1 MNFSLRGT
9 SKTLWTALRMLLAL
23 TVVLGVVY
31 PLAIAAFGLL
41 APGQA
46 QGSML
51 ARSDGTV
58 VGSRLIGQEF
68 PGDEWFHGRPS
79 AAGDGYD
86 SMSSGASN
94 LSPTNPDLTA
104 AVSELRASIAAEN
117 GVTEADVPLDAVT
130 ASGSGL
136 DPHISPAYARIQVN
150 RVAAAR
156 GIDPATVVQLVGRH
170 SETPLFGL
178 GEPQVNVLELNLAL
192 DELSGK

>member
-136 DPHISPAYARIQVN
+136 DPHISPAYARIQIN

-156 GIDPATVVQLVGRH
+156 GIDSATVVQLVGRH